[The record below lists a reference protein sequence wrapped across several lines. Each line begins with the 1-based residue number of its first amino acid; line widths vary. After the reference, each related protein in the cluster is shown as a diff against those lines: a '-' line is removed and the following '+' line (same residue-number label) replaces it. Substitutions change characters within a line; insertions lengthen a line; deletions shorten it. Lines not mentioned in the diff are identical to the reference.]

1 MRYTPINQFFVLFFF
16 PACIYCFIFFPFA
29 WNNSLDAYFNFD
41 YHNNFYTN
49 FISLGA
55 AFDAKNIHT
64 FLRAYITI
72 PLGILFSLIFT
83 LSLFKFNKQKN
94 IQWAVELP
102 YYFSRKLKYGMLWIY
117 SIIGYIL
124 IGAEHAYTNKS
135 HLTESSSFLV
145 GGAEFLIMMTIG
157 YCMGYFAVLGL
168 KREKNE
174 LMG

>member
-1 MRYTPINQFFVLFFF
+1 MYLLF
-16 PACIYCFIFFPFA
+16 YFFPFA

-94 IQWAVELP
+94 IQWAIDIP
-102 YYFSRKLKYGMLWIY
+102 RYFSKKLIFGQLWIAYLMAYNLFSSNQDYGY
-117 SIIGYIL
+117 SSTG
-124 IGAEHAYTNKS
+124 HPN
-135 HLTESSSFLV
+135 LV
-145 GGAEFLIMMTIG
+145 IVSGSELLVMVAIC
-157 YCMGYFAVLGL
+157 YSMGYFAVLAL
-168 KREKNE
+168 RREKNE
-174 LMG
+174 